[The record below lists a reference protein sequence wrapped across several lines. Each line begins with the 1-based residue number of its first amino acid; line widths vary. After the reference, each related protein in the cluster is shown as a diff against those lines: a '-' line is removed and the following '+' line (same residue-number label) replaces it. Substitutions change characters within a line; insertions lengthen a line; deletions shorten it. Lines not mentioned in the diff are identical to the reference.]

1 MVRRKLFGRGK
12 KETDEEST
20 EEVVEEK
27 ETEEPTW
34 ELPKEG
40 TAKEPVPELPKE
52 KTVKVPDVLETKA
65 AEVKVLEKSGTIPY
79 HKSLPDRFK
88 YMFGD
93 SGIVAGMENTDEFLL
108 AFMAMGERFKIEK
121 KAMGGVQ
128 IETGTAYDEDAFIR
142 ISNDAVSEL
151 LSCVTF
157 KDFSDTYMR
166 YYRNAEPGKF
176 VKIELRSDISSL
188 NRRGFARVPLLKLLI
203 GAAR

>member
-12 KETDEEST
+12 KESDEEST
-20 EEVVEEK
+20 EEAFEED
-27 ETEEPTW
+27 EI
-34 ELPKEG
+34 
-40 TAKEPVPELPKE
+40 KEPVPELPKE
-52 KTVKVPDVLETKA
+52 ETVKVPDVPETKA
-65 AEVKVLEKSGTIPY
+65 AEVKVVEKSGTIPY

-93 SGIVAGMENTDEFLL
+93 PGIVAGMENTDEFLL
-108 AFMAMGERFKIEK
+108 AVMAMGERFKIEK
-121 KAMGGVQ
+121 KAMGGLQ
-128 IETGTAYDEDAFIR
+128 IETGTAYDEDVFIR
-142 ISNDAVSEL
+142 VSNDAVSEL